1 MSTVATIRE
10 RFISAVRRSDLDGIL
25 GCYQPNAVLLAP
37 EGRFEG
43 HEGLRTYFGPQFD
56 AFSDLR
62 LELTA
67 VHDADDT
74 GVAEWTF
81 SGTSTGSLELPDG
94 GTLAATGQ
102 RVTQRGIDVASVA
115 DGRIREHRLYYDQLE
130 LLQQLRPAAAGS
142 R

>member
-10 RFISAVRRSDLDGIL
+10 RFINSVQRSDLEGIL
-25 GCYQPNAVLLAP
+25 SCYQPDAVLLAP

-43 HEGLRTYFGPQFD
+43 HEGLRTYFGTQFD

-67 VHDADDT
+67 VHDTDET

-94 GTLAATGQ
+94 GTLTATGQ
-102 RVTQRGIDVASVA
+102 RVTQRGADVADIA
-115 DGRIREHRLYYDQLE
+115 DGRIREHRLYYDQME
-130 LLQQLRPAAAGS
+130 LLQQLQPAAAGS